1 MKHIFLPMA
10 AIAALAV
17 VSCVKDERD
26 PNALIPEEVHYDY
39 TKLVLNEVSSIGD
52 DADKFIELYNIGNEE
67 ISLENVV
74 INKDKGLSWT
84 GVKGQKI
91 APKGYFAIVGA
102 KNTTAD
108 GFSSGLSGK
117 KNLIIELLDP
127 DGNVLDKLQRGE
139 EGSGWGNT
147 TLETVSGSW
156 SRIPDG
162 TGTFQITDATTPG
175 AANSTQ
181 GVADPTLVDNGD
193 VPVPAG
199 PAVVL
204 NELYGAAATDAE
216 KFIELYNTT
225 GKDVSLKGYTLRK
238 DETECWAAGDD
249 LVIKA
254 NSAFA
259 IVGAKNSTPDGFS
272 SGFSAKKSVLVEL
285 VDPEGNVVDT
295 FQRGEKGT
303 AWGDQG
309 LDAVTGSW
317 SRIPDGTGK
326 FKITETVTVNAKN
339 ATEGTEDATVV
350 Q

>member
-1 MKHIFLPMA
+1 MA
-10 AIAALAV
+10 AIAALAM

-26 PNALIPEEVHYDY
+26 PQSLIPEEVHYDY
-39 TKLVLNEVSSIGD
+39 TKLVLNEISSVGE
-52 DADKFIELYNIGNEE
+52 DAEKFIELYNTGNEE

-74 INKDKGLSWT
+74 INKDKALSWT
-84 GVKGQKI
+84 GAKGQKI
-91 APKGYFAIVGA
+91 APEGYFAIIGA
-102 KNTTAD
+102 KGTTAD

-117 KNLIIELLDP
+117 KSVIVELIDP

-147 TLETVSGSW
+147 TLDAVAGSW

-162 TGTFQITDATTPG
+162 TGAFQITETTTPG

-181 GVADPTLVDNGD
+181 GAADPDLVDNGD
-193 VPVPAG
+193 APVPAG

-204 NELYGAAATDAE
+204 NELYGAAADDAG
-216 KFIELYNTT
+216 KFIELYNVT
-225 GKDVSLKGYTLRK
+225 GKDVSLKGYTIRK
-238 DETECWAAGDD
+238 DEAECWVAAED

-254 NSAFA
+254 NSAYA
-259 IVGAKNSTPDGFS
+259 IVGAKGTTPDGFS

-285 VDPEGNVVDT
+285 IDPEGNVVDT
-295 FQRGEKGT
+295 FQRGEKGEG
-303 AWGDQG
+303 WGTQG

-326 FKITETVTVNAKN
+326 FKITETVTVGEKN
-339 ATEGTEDATVV
+339 ATEGVEDATVI